1 MALGLKEDVSYMK
14 EEISFQPDDLLLIYS
29 DGITEAMNERKE
41 EFGDERLQEI
51 VQQNCSDSA
60 RELIDKIT
68 DAVNSHF
75 GNASQND
82 DMTIIII
89 KRKR

>member
-1 MALGLKEDVSYMK
+1 M
-14 EEISFQPDDLLLIYS
+14 EEERTIHPNDLVLIYS

-41 EFGDERLQEI
+41 EFGDEKLQEI
-51 VQQNCSDSA
+51 IEHNSGNSA
-60 RELIDKIT
+60 RELIDRII
-68 DAVNSHF
+68 AAANLHF

-89 KRKR
+89 KRKALK